1 MQDFDNFRNASSIL
15 MLIDHIHNNR
25 RLWET
30 SWKYCLDGSATWA
43 DSSAVWRTGHL
54 LLAGDN
60 LNNAFNDIR
69 KRFNRCIPERPVIA
83 AEYTLMGLMAFDNC
97 SYLLESTVE
106 ELSLLHKLG
115 DNKAF
120 YFIPYAHV
128 ESLKTTYK

>member
-15 MLIDHIHNNR
+15 MLIDHIRNNR

-30 SWKYCLDGSATWA
+30 SWKYCLDGSATWT
-43 DSSAVWRTGHL
+43 DSSEVWRIGYL
-54 LLAGDN
+54 LLARDN

-69 KRFNRCIPERPVIA
+69 DRFNQRTPEQSVMA

-97 SYLLESTVE
+97 SHLLESTVE

-115 DNKAF
+115 DNRAF

-128 ESLKTTYK
+128 ESLKATYK